1 MPSMSD
7 KTLSL
12 CPDVNPCTIFVRAC
26 GTIFV
31 RACGNRSFCI
41 DLMSKV
47 GNRILCPHLIQM
59 VYQQNKHGYEIYR
72 REGVTVSCGVKL
84 VEDERC
90 VVE

>member
-26 GTIFV
+26 G
-31 RACGNRSFCI
+31 NRPFCI

-59 VYQQNKHGYEIYR
+59 VYQQNKYGYEIYI
-72 REGVTVSCGVKL
+72 REGATVSCGVKL